1 MWRRWQRWCSS
12 DRAGHGGRVAG
23 FGVWACARSSDV
35 GGSGGDCARHGRHA
49 PPQPTASA
57 FTVTAPFPAEAPEL
71 RRRQLWPSP
80 SSATAYPCVAP
91 CRPLLE
97 RHQRRRSPRSA
108 GARRTSLQGQLR
120 RRAFTQLLRSCPRRA
135 CRRGSHALHTSTCVF
150 NKWSA
155 AFLNG
160 ARLATPLYGDY
171 LQRAQAGTVDNAST
185 LKHRSTFGRADVDVL
200 VEHLASVS
208 DLSAEQICAIYERNQ
223 DSIKQMIEADTGLPP
238 SMTIDP
244 KLHVRVAFL
253 RFLKLLSGRC
263 GSPLRNIRER
273 CGVTPSLS
281 LDWNECGAYVF
292 ELSEDGAVIAKV
304 SFRNG
309 DVGDLTGE
317 VISVTSWKVR

>member
-1 MWRRWQRWCSS
+1 M
-12 DRAGHGGRVAG
+12 V
-23 FGVWACARSSDV
+23 
-35 GGSGGDCARHGRHA
+35 SG
-49 PPQPTASA
+49 
-57 FTVTAPFPAEAPEL
+57 
-71 RRRQLWPSP
+71 
-80 SSATAYPCVAP
+80 
-91 CRPLLE
+91 LL
-97 RHQRRRSPRSA
+97 
-108 GARRTSLQGQLR
+108 
-120 RRAFTQLLRSCPRRA
+120 
-135 CRRGSHALHTSTCVF
+135 
-150 NKWSA
+150 ND
-155 AFLNG
+155 
-160 ARLATPLYGDY
+160 ARLVMPLYGDY

-273 CGVTPSLS
+273 SGVTPSLS

-317 VISVTSWKVR
+317 VISVTSWKVRWNYSTWRAAFVNPPMRDKPLHLFFQAAKNGPYRYDTQYTRQGKVFKSLIDEVCSALVADQQRVQAAQNTVVSSKVDEVESKKRSAAMESARGAAKSKAMKKAEHEVIALGKGSAIG